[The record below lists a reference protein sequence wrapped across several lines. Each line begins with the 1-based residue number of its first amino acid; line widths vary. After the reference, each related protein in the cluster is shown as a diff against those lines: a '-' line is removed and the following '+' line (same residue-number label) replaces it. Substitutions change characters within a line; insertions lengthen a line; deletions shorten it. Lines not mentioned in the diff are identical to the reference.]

1 MLLVRSAAVA
11 AVARPFKILSDFD
24 GVWTDQA
31 NEAAA
36 VRRFAIDELA
46 RVCDVHRNRAEDE
59 YSAFVRMMSAKPNEH
74 GWAPDGRIT
83 AYIDEDPLC
92 EASSLARWLGVTDD
106 PRGVRVRDAIVA
118 AGFATVQAFSEH
130 LFHGGVALFRSEHPP
145 WIVPGARAMLDSLH
159 ARGVELVIVSNSSSE
174 KLVDF
179 FQSVGI
185 DASED
190 EGHELRVRG
199 SAGKWKIGDD
209 ATIAVGGRSIFVDR
223 PAYHALVADEAPD
236 LIIGDVF
243 SLDLAMPHVM
253 RRDSAAGAPRVLA
266 LRRHAHTPSWVLD
279 SRANGAIDVVVDQV
293 GELGDAID
301 RWRR

>member
-1 MLLVRSAAVA
+1 M
-11 AVARPFKILSDFD
+11 ARPFKILSDFD

-46 RVCDVHRNRAEDE
+46 RVCGVHCRVAEDD
-59 YSAFVRMMSAKPNEH
+59 YDGFVRRMKAAPHEH

-83 AYIDEDPLC
+83 AYVDEDPLC
-92 EASSLARWLGVTDD
+92 ESSSLAHWLAFTDD
-106 PRGVRVRDAIVA
+106 PHGLRVHDAIVA

-159 ARGVELVIVSNSSSE
+159 AAGAELVIVSNSSSE

-190 EGHELRVRG
+190 DGHELRVRG
-199 SAGKWKIGDD
+199 SAGKWKLGGD
-209 ATIAVGGRSIFVDR
+209 ATIEVGGRSIFVDR
-223 PAYHALVADEAPD
+223 PAYRALVADEAPD

-253 RRDSAAGAPRVLA
+253 RTQRANGAPRLLA
-266 LRRHAHTPSWVLD
+266 LRRHEHTPSWVLEG
-279 SRANGAIDVVVDQV
+279 RADGAIDVVVEQV
-293 GELGDAID
+293 GDLAALID
-301 RWRR
+301 GWRA

>member
-1 MLLVRSAAVA
+1 
-11 AVARPFKILSDFD
+11 VARPFKILSDFD

-36 VRRFAIDELA
+36 VRRFAIDEIA
-46 RVCDVHRNRAEDE
+46 RVCAVPRLHAEDD
-59 YSAFVRMMSAKPNEH
+59 YDAFVRMMKATPHEH

-83 AYIDEDPLC
+83 AYVDEDPLC
-92 EASSLARWLGVTDD
+92 ESSSIAHWLAVTDD

-118 AGFATVQAFSEH
+118 AGFATVHAFSEH
-130 LFHGGVALFRSEHPP
+130 LFHGGVALFRSAHPP
-145 WIVPGARAMLDSLH
+145 WIVPGARAMLDALH
-159 ARGVELVIVSNSSSE
+159 ARGAELVIVSNSSSE

-190 EGHELRVRG
+190 DGHELRVRG
-199 SAGKWKIGDD
+199 SAGKWKLDGD
-209 ATIAVGGRSIFVDR
+209 ATIEIGGRSIFVDR
-223 PAYHALVADEAPD
+223 PAYRALVADEAPD
-236 LIIGDVF
+236 LIVGDVF

-253 RRDSAAGAPRVLA
+253 RSDAAAGAPRLLV
-266 LRRHAHTPSWVLD
+266 LRRHPHTPSWVLD
-279 SRANGAIDVVVDQV
+279 RRADGAIDAVVDQV
-293 GELGDAID
+293 GDLADSIE

>member
-1 MLLVRSAAVA
+1 VA
-11 AVARPFKILSDFD
+11 SPFKILSDFD

-36 VRRFAIDELA
+36 VRAFAIDELA
-46 RVCDVHRNRAEDE
+46 RVCAVHRRQAEDE
-59 YSAFVRMMSAKPNEH
+59 YDAFARIMTATPHEH

-83 AYIDEDPLC
+83 AYVDEDPLC
-92 EASSLARWLGVTDD
+92 ETSSIAHW
-106 PRGVRVRDAIVA
+106 RDAIVA
-118 AGFATVQAFSEH
+118 AGFATVHAFSEH
-130 LFHGGVALFRSEHPP
+130 VFHGGVALFRSEHPP

-159 ARGVELVIVSNSSSE
+159 ERGAELVIVSNSSSE

-190 EGHELRVRG
+190 DGHELRVRG
-199 SAGKWKIGDD
+199 SAGKWKLGGD
-209 ATIAVGGRSIFVDR
+209 ATITVGGRTIFVDR
-223 PAYHALVADEAPD
+223 PAYRALVADEAPD
-236 LIIGDVF
+236 VIIGDVF

-253 RRDSAAGAPRVLA
+253 RQDAAAGAPRVLA
-266 LRRHAHTPSWVLD
+266 LRRHSHTPSWVLD
-279 SRANGAIDVVVDQV
+279 HRADGAIDVVVDQV
-293 GELGDAID
+293 GDLADSIE

>member
-1 MLLVRSAAVA
+1 MT
-11 AVARPFKILSDFD
+11 RPLKILSDFD

-46 RVCDVHRNRAEDE
+46 RVCEVPSRRAEDD
-59 YSAFVRMMSAKPNEH
+59 YDAFVRMMQARPHEH

-92 EASSLARWLGVTDD
+92 ESSSLARWLAVTDD
-106 PRGVRVRDAIVA
+106 PRGVRVRAAIVA
-118 AGFATVQAFSEH
+118 AGFATVHAFSEH

-145 WIVPGARAMLDSLH
+145 WIVPGARAMLDALH
-159 ARGVELVIVSNSSSE
+159 SRGAELVIVSNSSSE

-179 FQSVGI
+179 FTSVGI

-190 EGHELRVRG
+190 GGHELRVRG
-199 SAGKWKIGDD
+199 SAGKWKLAGD
-209 ATIAVGGRSIFVDR
+209 ASLVVGGRSIFVDR
-223 PAYHALVADEAPD
+223 PAYRTLVADEAPD

-253 RRDSAAGAPRVLA
+253 RTQRADGAPRLLA
-266 LRRHAHTPSWVLD
+266 LRRHAHTPAWILND
-279 SRANGAIDVVVDQV
+279 RAGGAIDVVVDQV
-293 GELGDAID
+293 GDLADSID
-301 RWRR
+301 GWRR